1 MPQSSTEAGVTN
13 MLRACA
19 GLSEGQ
25 TLLIAYEP
33 PEFGYFDA
41 DVVNNVALQATRFGL
56 LVDKINVGFRA
67 EAPAFSRELRQKMT
81 AADATV
87 FLARMGDQLRF
98 SDVPKGGL
106 IVNSYTV
113 NQTLL
118 ESAFA
123 AAPYDAFV
131 ALKAA
136 VDRVVASAREFSL
149 TCPRGTSVRGQLS
162 PGEGLTGDTT
172 IKRFP
177 MSIFSP
183 VSAAAFSGKVALAG
197 FLTGTGS
204 RYYDPYTVEF
214 EAQVFAKLEGGRL
227 SGFDGNPSDV
237 AKANAQYD
245 HVSQLFGIARNVVH
259 SWHAGIHPGCGFP
272 WDAAG
277 NYEIWSGVAF
287 GNPRILHFHTCGAY
301 APGEISWNVLD
312 PTIEIDGIPYWRDGQ
327 FQPQL
332 LAEGGKILE
341 SYPFVADLFE
351 TPTRQVGL
359 DHKSLA

>member
-1 MPQSSTEAGVTN
+1 MPQSAIEAGVTN

-19 GLSEGQ
+19 GLSDGQ

-41 DVVNNVALQATRFGL
+41 DVVNDVALQAASLGL
-56 LVDKINVGFRA
+56 RVDKINVGFQA
-67 EAPAFSRELRQKMT
+67 DEPAFSQELRQKMA

-98 SDVPKGGL
+98 SDVPKGVL

-113 NQTLL
+113 NRTLL

-136 VDRVVASAREFSL
+136 VDRVVASASQVSL
-149 TCPRGTSVRGQLS
+149 TCPQGTSVLGQLS
-162 PGEGLTGDTT
+162 PGQVLAGDTT

-214 EAQVFAKLEGGRL
+214 DAQVFAKLRHGRL
-227 SGFDGNPSDV
+227 SGFEGTPSDV
-237 AKANAQYD
+237 AQANAQYD
-245 HVSQLFGIARNVVH
+245 RVSRLFGIDRDVVH
-259 SWHAGIHPGCGFP
+259 SWHAGIHPSCVFP

-277 NYEIWSGVAF
+277 KYERWSGVAF
-287 GNPRILHFHTCGAY
+287 GNPRVLHFHTCGAY

-312 PTIEIDGIPYWRDGQ
+312 PTIEIDGVPYWRDGR
-327 FQPQL
+327 FQPHL
-332 LAEGGKILE
+332 LPEGDGILA
-341 SYPFVADLFE
+341 SYPTVADLFDA
-351 TPTRQVGL
+351 PVRQVGL
-359 DHKSLA
+359 DHKRPA